1 MNAAPEDQL
10 RLLDVQELDSTLDR
24 LEHRRATLPEHAEI
38 AALQE
43 RRTAVADDVV
53 RAETED
59 SDLGRE
65 QAKVD
70 VDVEQVRSRMARD
83 QQRLDSGQVSS
94 PKELENLQSEIES
107 LHRRQTELEDAELEV
122 MEQREAVQARLAEL
136 QEELRT
142 IDSGLIDAQGRRD
155 AALAEIAAEVEKTT
169 TARAETAAGVPGDLL
184 ELYTKLRQSS
194 GGVGA
199 AALRR
204 GQCEGCHLQLN
215 TTDINRIREAD
226 ADEVLR
232 CEECRRILV
241 RTADSGL

>member
-1 MNAAPEDQL
+1 VNAAPEDQL

-24 LEHRRATLPEHAEI
+24 LEHRRLTLPEHAEI
-38 AALQE
+38 TELEE
-43 RRTAVADDVV
+43 RRTALGDDVI

-70 VDVEQVRSRMARD
+70 TDVEQVRSRMTRD
-83 QQRLDSGQVSS
+83 QQRLDSGQVGS

-107 LHRRQTELEDAELEV
+107 LHRRQTELEDAELDV
-122 MEQREAVQARLAEL
+122 MEQRETVQARLT
-136 QEELRT
+136 ELRNELGT
-142 IDSGLIDAQGRRD
+142 VERGLADAQSRRD
-155 AALAEIAAEVEKTT
+155 AAFAEIGAEAEKTS
-169 TARAETAAGVPGDLL
+169 AQRAETAATLPADLM
-184 ELYTKLRQSS
+184 ELYAKLRASS
-194 GGVGA
+194 AGIGA

-204 GQCEGCHLQLN
+204 GRCEGCHLQLN
-215 TTDINRIREAD
+215 TTDLNRIREAD
-226 ADEVLR
+226 PDEVIR

>member
-1 MNAAPEDQL
+1 MNASPEDQL

-24 LEHRRATLPEHAEI
+24 LEHRRTTLPELAEI
-38 AALQE
+38 DTLTE
-43 RRTAVADDVV
+43 RATSLGDEIVM
-53 RAETED
+53 AETED

-70 VDVEQVRSRMARD
+70 TDVEQVRARMTRD
-83 QQRLDSGQVSS
+83 QQRLDSGQVGS

-122 MEQREAVQARLAEL
+122 MEQRETVQARVS
-136 QEELRT
+136 ELREEQT
-142 IDSGLIDAQGRRD
+142 TVAASLATAEQRRD
-155 AALAEIAAEVEKTT
+155 AAFAEIGAEKEKATAQRGEIAATI
-169 TARAETAAGVPGDLL
+169 APDLL
-184 ELYTKLRQSS
+184 ALYDKLRGSS

-199 AALRR
+199 AALHR
-204 GQCEGCHLQLN
+204 GACQGCHLQLN
-215 TTDINRIREAD
+215 TTDLNRLRDAP

-241 RTADSGL
+241 RTAESGL

>member
-24 LEHRRATLPEHAEI
+24 LEHRKATLPEHAEI
-38 AALQE
+38 AGLEE
-43 RRTAVADDVV
+43 RRSTISDDVV
-53 RAETED
+53 RAQTED

-65 QAKVD
+65 QSKVD
-70 VDVEQVRSRMARD
+70 TDVEQVRNRMTRD

-122 MEQREAVQARLAEL
+122 MEQREEVQKRLAQL
-136 QEELRT
+136 QEELAGVEA
-142 IDSGLIDAQGRRD
+142 GLTDAQVRRD
-155 AALAEIAAEVEKTT
+155 AVFEEVAAQTEKTAAQRAEV
-169 TARAETAAGVPGDLL
+169 AATLPD
-184 ELYTKLRQSS
+184 ELIVLYAKLRASS

-204 GQCEGCHLQLN
+204 GRCEGCHLQLN
-215 TTDINRIREAD
+215 TTDLNRIRDAD
-226 ADEVLR
+226 TDEVLR

>member
-1 MNAAPEDQL
+1 VNAAPEDQL

-24 LEHRRATLPEHAEI
+24 LAHRKATLPEHAEI
-38 AALQE
+38 AGLEE
-43 RRTAVADDVV
+43 RRTELADDVI
-53 RAETED
+53 RAQTED
-59 SDLGRE
+59 SDLGRD

-70 VDVEQVRSRMARD
+70 TDVEQVRSRMTRD
-83 QQRLDSGQVSS
+83 QQRLDGGQVSS

-122 MEQREAVQARLAEL
+122 MEQRETIQARLTEL
-136 QEELRT
+136 QNELST
-142 IDSGLIDAQGRRD
+142 IDSGLADAQSRRD
-155 AALAEIAAEVEKTT
+155 ATIEEITAESEKATSHRAEV
-169 TARAETAAGVPGDLL
+169 AATVPGELL
-184 ELYTKLRQSS
+184 ELYVKLRQSS

-215 TTDINRIREAD
+215 TTDLNRIRDAD

-232 CEECRRILV
+232 CEECRRILI

>member
-1 MNAAPEDQL
+1 VNAAPEDQL

-24 LEHRRATLPEHAEI
+24 LEHRRAMLPELAEI
-38 AALQE
+38 EALSARNE
-43 RRTAVADDVV
+43 SLADDIV

-70 VDVEQVRSRMARD
+70 ADVEQVRSRMQRD
-83 QQRLDSGQVSS
+83 QQRLDGGQVGS

-122 MEQREAVQARLAEL
+122 MEQRESIQNRLDLLRKEL
-136 QEELRT
+136 TGVEASLAAA
-142 IDSGLIDAQGRRD
+142 AQRRD
-155 AALAEIAAEVEKTT
+155 AAFEEIAAETEK
-169 TARAETAAGVPGDLL
+169 AMAQRQETAASIAEDLL
-184 ELYTKLRQSS
+184 ALYTKLRASS

-199 AALRR
+199 AALHR
-204 GQCEGCHLQLN
+204 GACQGCHLQLN
-215 TTDINRIREAD
+215 TTDVNRLRDAP

-241 RTADSGL
+241 RTAESGL

>member
-24 LEHRRATLPEHAEI
+24 LAHRKATLPEHAEI
-38 AALQE
+38 AGLEE
-43 RRTAVADDVV
+43 RRTELADDVI
-53 RAETED
+53 RAQTED
-59 SDLGRE
+59 SDLGRD

-70 VDVEQVRSRMARD
+70 TDVEQVRSRMTRD
-83 QQRLDSGQVSS
+83 QQRLDGGQVSS

-122 MEQREAVQARLAEL
+122 MEQRETIQARLTEL
-136 QEELRT
+136 QNELST
-142 IDSGLIDAQGRRD
+142 IDSGLADAQSRRD
-155 AALAEIAAEVEKTT
+155 ATIEEITAESEKATSHRAEV
-169 TARAETAAGVPGDLL
+169 AATVPGELL
-184 ELYTKLRQSS
+184 ELYVKLRQSS

-215 TTDINRIREAD
+215 TTDLNRIRDAD

-232 CEECRRILV
+232 CEECRRILI